1 MSVQAA
7 AVGVFGPDLSRT
19 LLADFRP
26 EWLAVRDAEIRWQV
40 ARLLRYLARGPREI
54 PPRP

>member
-1 MSVQAA
+1 VAVQAA